1 MKMGEEIE
9 VTIDKDGKIKINT
22 VGVENCM
29 AKIEKI
35 LENIMDINEIVHV
48 EKAPESPNYNT
59 QNTDTHLDVGGEK

>member
-1 MKMGEEIE
+1 MFSP
-9 VTIDKDGKIKINT
+9 GKIKINT

-59 QNTDTHLDVGGEK
+59 QITNKFKIPILNVQNV

>member
-1 MKMGEEIE
+1 MGEEIE
-9 VTIDKDGKIKINT
+9 VRIDKDGKIKINT

-48 EKAPESPNYNT
+48 EKAPESPN
-59 QNTDTHLDVGGEK
+59 